1 MPLLVLR
8 TLREPVYLCL
18 ALLIMTSY
26 CVTLLL
32 LDQFL
37 FLQPYFTF
45 YVPDTRQGLF
55 GINIMLSI
63 LTGFIAAASIRAVR
77 SSRAVGAV
85 RVGLF
90 GVFAAIF
97 AGACP
102 CFYLAPMLAVAG
114 GLGGALGVIGIFFSV
129 YEAPIKLVSI
139 IVLLL
144 AFYGL
149 EKAGRTQC
157 TVT

>member
-1 MPLLVLR
+1 
-8 TLREPVYLCL
+8 
-18 ALLIMTSY
+18 MTTY

-37 FLQPYFTF
+37 FPQPYFTV

-55 GINIMLSI
+55 VINILLSI
-63 LTGFIAAASIRAVR
+63 LTGFIAAASIRAAR
-77 SSRAVGAV
+77 SNTAGGAV

-114 GLGGALGVIGIFFSV
+114 GLGGVLGIIGIFFST
-129 YEAPIKLVSI
+129 YEVPIKLVATI
-139 IVLLL
+139 MLLL

-149 EKAGRTQC
+149 EKANRTQC
-157 TVT
+157 TVP